1 MDLLLEITVARAVV
15 AERMECM
22 TLIDRSRIIAFQT
35 CPRQRFLAYHFGGT
49 GLQRK
54 AKALP
59 LMFGGA
65 FHEGCPDLLGGDVET
80 AVYRAMK
87 FLNDAFAAR
96 GVGFDGEEM
105 SDVAAAMQYG
115 REEQCALAEG
125 LLRAW
130 WAFEGERFLGTFEV
144 LECEKEGRAYLTNEY
159 SSTVVE
165 GSVARYENGV
175 HTSELREIQDN
186 SLVLMFRPDALVR
199 ERETGDLYVVSWK
212 TCSTFNKRTVDQA
225 KTDMQSMS
233 EVWGLQQTFEQPVD
247 IKYTLRYSEPATE
260 EQKAEGIDSIDYYS
274 SFPNITLAKI
284 EGVLY
289 KFVVKGSRRKDSW
302 DGLYKQGSHLVYGWV
317 KLATEKSEFPEW
329 SWCYEFETEDGKS
342 SRLGK
347 GWQKKPIWS
356 AYPGGVKA
364 WVEALS
370 HNEIFPRHQNALEAI
385 FPQAMP
391 VERRADEIEHWKAQV
406 IAQEVD
412 VEHNVQLVRSAE
424 RLPEGQTGFVNCEEL
439 LDMNFPQHTHSC
451 SAYSGCPMADICW
464 NPEIGRDPLGSGLY
478 EPRSANH
485 PEKDGDE

>member
-1 MDLLLEITVARAVV
+1 
-15 AERMECM
+15 M

-35 CPRQRFLAYHFGGT
+35 CPRKRYLEYHANGT

-65 FHEGCPDLLGGDVET
+65 FHEGCPALLAGDVET

-87 FLNDAFAAR
+87 FLNDAFEAR

-105 SDVAAAMQYG
+105 TDVAAAMQYG
-115 REEQCALAEG
+115 KEEQCALAEA

-130 WAFEGERFLGTFEV
+130 WAWEGERFLSAFEI
-144 LECEKEGRAYLTNEY
+144 LEVEREGRADLTDD
-159 SSTVVE
+159 
-165 GSVARYENGV
+165 
-175 HTSELREIQDN
+175 LC
-186 SLVLMFRPDALVR
+186 LMFRPDALVR

-225 KTDMQSMS
+225 KHDMQSMS
-233 EVWGLQQTFEQPVD
+233 EVWGLMQETAEQEPRHAG
-247 IKYTLRYSEPATE
+247 LR
-260 EQKAEGIDSIDYYS
+260 
-274 SFPNITLAKI
+274 I

-289 KFVVKGSRRKDSW
+289 RFVVKGSRRKDSW
-302 DGLYKQGSHLVYGWV
+302 DGLYKQGSHLIYGWV

-329 SWCYEFETEDGKS
+329 SWCYEFETEEGKS

-370 HNEIFPRHQNALEAI
+370 RNEIFPRHQNALEAI

-391 VERRADEIEHWKAQV
+391 VERRADEIESWKAQV
-406 IAQEVD
+406 VEQETRID
-412 VEHNVQLVRSAE
+412 KLLNWVEGE
-424 RLPEGQTGFVNCEEL
+424 KYD
-439 LDMNFPQHTHSC
+439 LDRAFPQYTHSC
-451 SAYSGCPMADICW
+451 SAYSGCPMLDICW
-464 NPEIGRDPLGSGLY
+464 NPEIGRDPIGSGLY
-478 EPRSANH
+478 EPRNANH
-485 PEKDGDE
+485 PEHEGDE

>member
-1 MDLLLEITVARAVV
+1 
-15 AERMECM
+15 M
-22 TLIDRSRIIAFQT
+22 TLIDRSRVLAFQS
-35 CPRQRFLAYHFGGT
+35 CPRSRYLGYHYQET

-59 LMFGGA
+59 LLFGSA
-65 FHEGCPDLLGGDVET
+65 FHEGCPDLLAGDVET

-87 FLNDAFAAR
+87 FLNDAFAAK
-96 GVGFDGEEM
+96 GVGFDGEEI

-115 REEQCALAEG
+115 MEEQCALAEG

-130 WAFEGERFLGTFEV
+130 FAYEGERFLSTFEV
-144 LECEKEGRAYLTNEY
+144 LEVEKEGRAYLTNEY

-199 ERETGDLYVVSWK
+199 ERETGDLYVISWK
-212 TCSTFNKRTVDQA
+212 TCSTFTKRTVDQA
-225 KTDMQSMS
+225 KHDMQSMS
-233 EVWGLQQTFEQPVD
+233 EVWGIEQNFVRD
-247 IKYTLRYSEPATE
+247 RLNK
-260 EQKAEGIDSIDYYS
+260 IDSGLHKES
-274 SFPNITLAKI
+274 MFGVEKV

-289 KFVVKGSRRKDSW
+289 KFIVKGQRRKDNW

-364 WVEALS
+364 WVEALAKG
-370 HNEIFPRHQNALEAI
+370 EIFPRHVNALEAI

-424 RLPEGQTGFVNCEEL
+424 RLPEGQTGFVNYEEL

-451 SAYSGCPMADICW
+451 SAYSGCPFLDVCW